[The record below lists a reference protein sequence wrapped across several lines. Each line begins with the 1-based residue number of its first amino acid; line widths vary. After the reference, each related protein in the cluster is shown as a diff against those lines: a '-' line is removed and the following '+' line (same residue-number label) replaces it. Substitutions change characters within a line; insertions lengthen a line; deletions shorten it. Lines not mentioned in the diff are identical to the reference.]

1 MHWHRGKI
9 ITIIYYYYPS
19 FESTILNGESP
30 FVGSLSLQI
39 ASGFLKISFG
49 PTKPFI
55 ALFMLKIAASVEI
68 AALAPLE
75 SESYFPALIAL
86 KGM

>member
-1 MHWHRGKI
+1 MTAKSSPD
-9 ITIIYYYYPS
+9 YPMMRS
-19 FESTILNGESP
+19 NGLSP
-30 FVGSLSLQI
+30 LVGSLSLQI

-55 ALFMLKIAASVEI
+55 ALLIQRMAASVLM
-68 AALAPLE
+68 AADAPLE

-86 KGM
+86 NGI